1 MTDVRLPGR
10 SGLELLAQVTAL
22 DAELPVIV
30 VTGHGDVEMAV
41 AAMRAG
47 ADAATLEAAAAK
59 IARGVDGS
67 RLMHLNVYLTF
78 HDAVIGRLLIAAGQP
93 DQARERLEMSLSL
106 AEETGMHFHDAELLR
121 LRAHT
126 VPPDQ
131 RRAALADALD
141 FARRQD
147 AVLFELRCLI
157 DSFELFGDG
166 DREGLASAVNRLPGN
181 AGWPE
186 QARAE
191 RILS

>member
-1 MTDVRLPGR
+1 
-10 SGLELLAQVTAL
+10 
-22 DAELPVIV
+22 
-30 VTGHGDVEMAV
+30 
-41 AAMRAG
+41 
-47 ADAATLEAAAAK
+47 
-59 IARGVDGS
+59 
-67 RLMHLNVYLTF
+67 MHLNVYLTF